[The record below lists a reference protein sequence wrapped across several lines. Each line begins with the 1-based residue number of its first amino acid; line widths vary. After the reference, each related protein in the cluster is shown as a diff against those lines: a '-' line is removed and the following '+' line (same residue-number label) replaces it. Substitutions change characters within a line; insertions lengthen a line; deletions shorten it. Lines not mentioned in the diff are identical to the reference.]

1 MYIDAVV
8 VKGEGKSFSVQINTV
23 KDGATTNLTAND
35 FVPFPLSGY
44 DDNGD
49 AFAYSV
55 IFRVLGAPTA
65 DAEVLVEHLI
75 TENSDMEVDGQ
86 IDNPTNGQFTFT
98 INKDDTERVM
108 TQWQDTY
115 ERDSKEKVKDLDNQD
130 KLNSIAKSQVRN
142 LMKSLGV
149 TGKINIIIK

>member
-23 KDGATTNLTAND
+23 KDGATTNLTVND

-98 INKDDTERVM
+98 INKDDT
-108 TQWQDTY
+108 DTLGLGKFPIQIILVDA
-115 ERDSKEKVKDLDNQD
+115 ESLIPQFTLTEGGEKGEFSKIQIV
-130 KLNSIAKSQVRN
+130 QV
-142 LMKSLGV
+142 
-149 TGKINIIIK
+149 